1 MSLRCYIKDFGRAR
15 FAICEDEVAEGI
27 VMTVTEPVVQA
38 EPDPCVWA
46 RLGALLAKAGEVV
59 EAQ

>member
-15 FAICEDEVAEGI
+15 FAVCEDEIAKGI
-27 VMTVTEPVVQA
+27 LMTATEPVAQD
-38 EPDPCVWA
+38 EPDPSVWA